1 MKQSHQNQ
9 LISSSEAL
17 LLRIWA
23 YEKPLSGVAGSGLER
38 AEQDAGRRKAW
49 RTQCPLRG
57 EAIRKASQLVILTK
71 LLVRI
76 SILVAVNLSPSRE
89 RSEGLDHAHS

>member
-57 EAIRKASQLVILTK
+57 EAIRKGVCK
-71 LLVRI
+71 KDC
-76 SILVAVNLSPSRE
+76 VNPLEWNRRMEGRE
-89 RSEGLDHAHS
+89 DEI

>member
-1 MKQSHQNQ
+1 M
-9 LISSSEAL
+9 
-17 LLRIWA
+17 RR
-23 YEKPLSGVAGSGLER
+23 R
-38 AEQDAGRRKAW
+38 APKSIGGRKAGKSIPGRNAGEDRT

-57 EAIRKASQLVILTK
+57 EAIRKASQPVILTK

-76 SILVAVNLSPSRE
+76 LILVAGNLSPSRE